1 MTASRSVV
9 ITVLVLVAIG
19 LPIAAF
25 FFFFEPVEEEIDTGY
40 SAQARQNQFLAAQR
54 FIKELDIDSETIRGM
69 DKVNHLPAPHNVLFA
84 TYSHRFEESATR
96 EHLLAWIRQGG
107 HLVLELRPFQG
118 SDDVKVD
125 TPLLDTLE
133 VWPDNSDA
141 FFNKINTET
150 IEVRVYKN
158 SEPLTVAFQPFR
170 TLKVTR
176 EDPVL
181 LFNDSNGIHL
191 VEYNLGDGV
200 ITIMSGFDLWR
211 NRNIGRYDHA
221 AALAQ
226 ILGDNPSKVWFL
238 QSVSMPSI
246 FKLMWQYGRE
256 AVVASGLLLLL
267 MLWHLNNRFGPV
279 VSINQQQRRSLLEH
293 LDAVGQ
299 FDWRYQ
305 HAEGIL
311 KTVRADL
318 HQMIETRYP
327 RWQKKSAQEQNEWL
341 AKRTRLSEQEI
352 SRALNASPDHQTTF
366 THYVRVLQIIRKTV

>member
-1 MTASRSVV
+1 MTKSRSVV
-9 ITVLVLVAIG
+9 ITILVLVAIA
-19 LPIAAF
+19 LPVAAF
-25 FFFFEPVEEEIDTGY
+25 FFLFEPVEEEIDTGY
-40 SAQARQNQFLAAQR
+40 SKQARQNQFLAAQR
-54 FIKELDIDSETIRGM
+54 FLRELGVASATIRGM
-69 DKVNHLPAPHNVLFA
+69 DKVNNLPAQHNVLFA
-84 TYSHRFEESATR
+84 TYSHRFEQSVTR
-96 EHLLAWIRQGG
+96 EHLLAWIKQGG
-107 HLVLELRPFQG
+107 HLILELRPYIG
-118 SDDVKVD
+118 RDDVKVE

-133 VWPDNSDA
+133 VWPANRDV

-158 SEPLTVAFQPFR
+158 SEPLTVAFQPFW
-170 TLKVTR
+170 TLKVNR

-226 ILGDNPSKVWFL
+226 ILGDNPGKVWFL
-238 QSVSMPSI
+238 QGVSMPSL
-246 FKLMWQYGRE
+246 FELMWQYGLE
-256 AVVASGLLLLL
+256 AVVASAVLLLLI
-267 MLWHLNNRFGPV
+267 LWYLNNRFGPV
-279 VSINQQQRRSLLEH
+279 VAINQRQRRSLLEH

-311 KTVRADL
+311 KTVRSDL

-327 RWQKKSAQEQNEWL
+327 RWQKKSATEQTEWL
-341 AKRTRLSEQEI
+341 AQRTRLPELEI
-352 SRALNASPDHQTTF
+352 SQALTASPDHQTNF
-366 THYVRVLQIIRKTV
+366 TRYIRVLQIIRKTV